1 MRKPF
6 YMSFLVFTY
15 DNIYLTVL
23 RFKFKQGLHLTI
35 V

>member
-1 MRKPF
+1 MLVVLAYFLPRK
-6 YMSFLVFTY
+6 
-15 DNIYLTVL
+15 IYLTVL